1 LRWPEQPAS
10 GRPEGA
16 DAPLSTGRYYSWL
29 ADLSEQ
35 MDRAVLEQAAD
46 LRACLQ
52 LQGASV
58 AELYSKTAV
67 DQLVLSRCC
76 EQLLEE
82 QTPLSDKAQQWLRNM
97 ERGLGSVP
105 GLAELVMAASG
116 GIGS

>member
-1 LRWPEQPAS
+1 
-10 GRPEGA
+10 
-16 DAPLSTGRYYSWL
+16 
-29 ADLSEQ
+29 

-76 EQLLEE
+76 EELLEE
-82 QTPLSDKAQQWLRNM
+82 KRPLSAPAQQWMTYM
-97 ERGLGSVP
+97 EGQLGSVP
-105 GLAELVMAASG
+105 GTATLVMAAKGVSG
-116 GIGS
+116 S